1 MVGGDEISTE
11 IGHLLR
17 GNSVYWTHFF
27 ESGLDYGQIMLL
39 KLFILLLITVLL
51 SLLVFI
57 YKKIAEHLAYEN
69 TNHLVSVGSLK
80 QQIGG
85 VV

>member
-1 MVGGDEISTE
+1 
-11 IGHLLR
+11 
-17 GNSVYWTHFF
+17 
-27 ESGLDYGQIMLL
+27 MLL